1 MDGKRASGKTQK
13 KEVYGNWK
21 KGQATWEKYR
31 NVVALC
37 RDETRKAKVHFKL
50 HLTRDVKDNMNCFF
64 KYTSVKRK
72 TRERVEQLLNEV
84 PW

>member
-1 MDGKRASGKTQK
+1 MV
-13 KEVYGNWK
+13 KELLAKLRRSKFMEIGK

-37 RDETRKAKVHFKL
+37 RDETKKAKVHFKL

-64 KYTSVKRK
+64 KYLSVKRK
-72 TRERVEQLLNEV
+72 TRERVGQLPNEV